1 MTSDRQTAPP
11 AKDTSRTEVMVRV
24 ENLKKYFPIYRGVI
38 ISRKVAAVKAVDNVS
53 FEIYKGETLGV
64 VGESGCGKSTT
75 GRAILHLEKPSA
87 GKVYL
92 EDIDLTALAW
102 KEMRL
107 LRPRMQMIFQDS
119 YASLNP
125 RQQHALL

>member
-1 MTSDRQTAPP
+1 MTSDRQTAQP
-11 AKDTSRTEVMVRV
+11 AKDTGRAEVMVRV

-38 ISRKVAAVKAVDNVS
+38 ISRKVAAVKAVDDVS
-53 FEIYKGETLGV
+53 FAIFKSETLGV

-92 EDIDLTALAW
+92 GDIDLTALAW
-102 KEMRL
+102 KEMR
-107 LRPRMQMIFQDS
+107 I
-119 YASLNP
+119 
-125 RQQHALL
+125 